1 MPITP
6 QELIQN
12 LGELPPLPQVA
23 AQVLRLVADPDS
35 TTEDLQRVISTDQAL
50 TVQILKIANSA
61 MFGMMREV
69 RTVTQA
75 IMTLG
80 FSTIKSVV
88 IASSAKN
95 LYARGS
101 VGLQER
107 LLWEHA
113 LTTALAGRGFS
124 RLLRI
129 PRSEEAFVGG
139 LLHDIGKSVLGVKFP
154 DRYGVLV
161 RQVYN
166 EQAELL
172 ALELDTF
179 GFDHCMVGEAL
190 LHSWN
195 LAESLES
202 AVRWHH
208 DPLSAPEGH
217 REITAIVALG
227 NQLALAE
234 GKGIGRT
241 NSLDSAGEDA
251 KGILHLDENLFQEHR
266 LAILEMLDRDKGMIS
281 DL

>member
-1 MPITP
+1 MPISP

-35 TTEDLQRVISTDQAL
+35 TTEDLQKVISTDQAL
-50 TVQILKIANSA
+50 TSQILKIANSA

-88 IASSAKN
+88 IAASAKN

-113 LTTALAGRGFS
+113 LVTSLAGRGFA
-124 RLLRI
+124 RTLRY
-129 PRSEEAFVGG
+129 PRAEEAFVGG
-139 LLHDIGKSVLGVKFP
+139 LLHDIGKSVMGIKLP
-154 DRYGVLV
+154 DRYGTLV

-166 EQAELL
+166 GEGDTRQ
-172 ALELDTF
+172 LELDTF

-190 LHSWN
+190 LRSWN
-195 LAESLES
+195 LADSLEA

-208 DPLSAPEGH
+208 DPHLAPEAH
-217 REITAIVALG
+217 QPLTALVALG
-227 NQLALAE
+227 NQLALAQ
-234 GKGIGRT
+234 GKGFGKEG
-241 NSLDSAGEDA
+241 SLDTPAAQAREILGLDDA
-251 KGILHLDENLFQEHR
+251 RFQEYSETV
-266 LAILEMLDRDKGMIS
+266 LELLERDKGMIG